1 MSVSMSFRARLFAP
15 ILYLCII
22 LVFYHLDVE
31 GGGQTFNYVKT
42 VVYIVEISYTYEIVS
57 CR

>member
-1 MSVSMSFRARLFAP
+1 MSFRARLFAP